1 MFSVAKAKRQR
12 QLRQGEIDFYSY
24 RTCNINSIVKELYC
38 MFLKLEE
45 QLEMIQKGVGKI
57 VNEGEVLPDNIP
69 TMLIEIGKESVLDII
84 PSLIAQGYI
93 KSKSEFV
100 RLLKQNDVSL
110 NGEKL
115 TEEDTDI
122 ILMND
127 EILQIEKKRFIRFIK

>member
-1 MFSVAKAKRQR
+1 
-12 QLRQGEIDFYSY
+12 
-24 RTCNINSIVKELYC
+24 
-38 MFLKLEE
+38 MFLKLDE

-57 VNEGEVLPDNIP
+57 IYEGEVLPENIP

-84 PSLIAQGYI
+84 PPLIAQGYI
-93 KSKSEFV
+93 KSKSEFM
-100 RLLKQNDVSL
+100 RLLKQNGVSL

-127 EILQIEKKRFIRFIK
+127 EILQIGEKRSIRFIK

>member
-1 MFSVAKAKRQR
+1 
-12 QLRQGEIDFYSY
+12 
-24 RTCNINSIVKELYC
+24 

>member
-1 MFSVAKAKRQR
+1 M
-12 QLRQGEIDFYSY
+12 L
-24 RTCNINSIVKELYC
+24 
-38 MFLKLEE
+38 LKLEE

-93 KSKSEFV
+93 KSKNEFV

-127 EILQIEKKRFIRFIK
+127 EILQIEKKRCIRFIK